1 MIKVTPFDAYKSY
14 LGLKNHFT
22 KEKYDYHRYGGKSRA
37 TVQSFYKRRDR
48 YFFEKLSRQKSD
60 DEVIEFFVS
69 NFVSCS
75 DPQSLWIGEMM
86 KNGDKNYT
94 SWKKRIQSMT
104 YIFKEEVESLF
115 KDRDF
120 DKVVEIER
128 SKHPILVK
136 EHLQNN
142 ISLETLI
149 LLDKILGFK
158 KEFDRKL
165 EDPVWKFLSMRM
177 EKYTSFININVF
189 RYKKLLKQV
198 MGV

>member
-1 MIKVTPFDAYKSY
+1 MSY
-14 LGLKNHFT
+14 N
-22 KEKYDYHRYGGKSRA
+22 R
-37 TVQSFYKRRDR
+37 
-48 YFFEKLSRQKSD
+48 
-60 DEVIEFFVS
+60 
-69 NFVSCS
+69 
-75 DPQSLWIGEMM
+75 
-86 KNGDKNYT
+86 
-94 SWKKRIQSMT
+94 
-104 YIFKEEVESLF
+104 LF

-120 DKVVEIER
+120 DKVFEIER

>member
-115 KDRDF
+115 KDREF
-120 DKVVEIER
+120 DKVSEIER